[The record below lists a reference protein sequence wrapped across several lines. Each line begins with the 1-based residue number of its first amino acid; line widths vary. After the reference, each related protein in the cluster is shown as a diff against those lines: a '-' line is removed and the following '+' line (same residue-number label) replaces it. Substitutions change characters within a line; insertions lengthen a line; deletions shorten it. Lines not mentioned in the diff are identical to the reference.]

1 MKPSR
6 GGEKKPPLPGGQP
19 GQMGGKRPQGPGM
32 RRGHGPGSVTIES
45 PRNFKR
51 ALVRLIRYFGAHIV
65 FIVVAAI
72 LIIGNVVFNSIA
84 PAIIGKAVNN
94 YIERDPNIGLF
105 AHQMVILLGIYIGAW
120 LAQGLSGILIT
131 RIANSV
137 IFRLR
142 NETFAHIQKLSMSYF
157 DKRGIGDIISRLT
170 NDIEMIYN
178 AMTQVI
184 GNLVGGVFSIVGV
197 LIAMFVLNFQLSLLV
212 LVTVP
217 VMVIL
222 TAIIGSKVRAAFR
235 KNQAQVGLLNANIQE
250 SVSAVK
256 VIQTFNRQREE
267 YRKFDAINDGAR
279 KIGSTAE
286 FTSYVFMP
294 IMTFM
299 TSLTLALIVG
309 VGGTLVLT
317 RGGMFSI
324 GLLTAF
330 ILYARR
336 FFMPL
341 RQITSVYNVL
351 QSALAGVE
359 RVFDILETRPGIE
372 NKEDAV
378 VLDDIHGE
386 VEFRDVSFAYVEDK
400 PVLENIS
407 LKAEKGQVV
416 AIVGPTGA
424 GKTTIVNLLSR
435 FYDVAGGK
443 IMVDGKD
450 IRDLNMDSLRMK
462 MGVVLQ
468 EPFFFAMSIRENLLY
483 GNPNASEKQ
492 MIEAAK
498 LANAD
503 HFIRRLP
510 RGYDTVLSERGM
522 NLSQGE
528 RQLLGIARAILADPK
543 ILILDEATSNIDSL
557 TEIHIQKGLLRLMK
571 DRTSFIIAHRF
582 STIKK
587 ADKVLVVHDKRIVEE
602 GTHQELMDK
611 GGFYSRLYRMQRTK
625 VEITEDMEI

>member
-1 MKPSR
+1 
-6 GGEKKPPLPGGQP
+6 
-19 GQMGGKRPQGPGM
+19 M
-32 RRGHGPGSVTIES
+32 RKGGHGHGSVTIES

-51 ALVRLIRYFGAHIV
+51 ALAHLIRYFGNHTV
-65 FIVVAAI
+65 FIVIAAV
-72 LIIGNVVFNSIA
+72 LIIGNVVCNSIA
-84 PAIIGKAVNN
+84 PAVIGSAINN

-120 LAQGLSGILIT
+120 IAQGLSGILIT
-131 RIANSV
+131 RIANRIV
-137 IFRLR
+137 YQLR

-157 DKRGIGDIISRLT
+157 DERGIGDIISRLT

-178 AMTQVI
+178 AMTQVM

-197 LIAMFVLNFQLSLLV
+197 LIAMFVLNFKLSLLV
-212 LVTVP
+212 LGTVP

-222 TAIIGSKVRAAFR
+222 TAVIGSKVRAAFR

-256 VIQTFNRQREE
+256 VIQTYNRQKEE
-267 YRKFDAINDGAR
+267 CRKFDAINDGAR

-286 FTSYVFMP
+286 FTSYALMP

-309 VGGTLVLT
+309 VGGSLVLT
-317 RGGMFSI
+317 RGGIFSI

-330 ILYARR
+330 ILYARG
-336 FFMPL
+336 FFQPL

-351 QSALAGVE
+351 QSALAGAE
-359 RVFDILETRPGIE
+359 RVFDILETRPRIE
-372 NKEDAV
+372 NKEDAF

-386 VEFRDVSFAYVEDK
+386 VEFRDVSFAYVKDK

-450 IRDLNMDSLRMK
+450 IRNLNMDSLRTK

-468 EPFFFAMSIRENLLY
+468 EPFFFAMSIRDNLLY

-510 RGYDTVLSERGM
+510 QGYDTVLSERGM

-528 RQLLGIARAILADPK
+528 RQLLGLARAILADPK

-557 TEIHIQKGLLRLMK
+557 TEIHIQKGLLELMK
-571 DRTSFIIAHRF
+571 NRTSFIIAHRL
-582 STIKK
+582 STIKN
-587 ADKVLVVHDKRIVEE
+587 ADKVLVVHDKRIIEE

>member
-65 FIVVAAI
+65 FIVVAAV

-105 AHQMVILLGIYIGAW
+105 AHRMVILLGIYIGAW

-142 NETFAHIQKLSMSYF
+142 NETFTHIQKLSMSYF

-571 DRTSFIIAHRF
+571 DRTSFIIAHRL